1 MSSLEELEIGVGGMR
16 CAGCV
21 ASIEKALAGIEGVE
35 EATVNLATRRARV
48 RGSRELLPELRKAL
62 EGLGFEAIAPPDL
75 EIELGDAVG
84 VSQLTEALRAIA
96 GVERVEIV
104 DGRLR
109 VGGLVPDVDAV
120 RESVARHKARM
131 RAQDSQDTGA
141 LEVDQARRRLVL
153 SLFATVPILILSMGF
168 DMLGVPVP
176 GSAWIQAVLAAACVL
191 GVGSPFHRGA
201 WKRLPRADMDTLV
214 SLGTLSALVLSTVFL
229 LRGGPI
235 YYESAVTI
243 ISLVLLGR
251 WLEARA
257 RYGAGA
263 ELRGLLALAVRD
275 AHRVQAD
282 GSVEDVPVDDLSRDA
297 LLEVR
302 PGEKIPLDG
311 RVEAGSSR
319 VDEAMLTGE
328 PHPVRKQSGDL
339 VYGGTVNQ
347 AGSLRIR
354 VLQTGEHTV
363 LAQIVRMVQSAQ
375 AGKAGVQRLVDRVA
389 SVFVP
394 LVLALAVAA
403 LAGHAWLGAG
413 WQSAWEP
420 AIAVLVIAC
429 PCALGLATP
438 MALMVGSAVASRHG
452 ILLTRADALEK
463 VPAID
468 RLALDKT
475 GTLTLGR
482 PELAGWTCEAE
493 DADTLAQAALDLE
506 AASEHPIAAAVRR
519 WAVGRGLRPQAVE
532 DFEARAGAGVRAVRN
547 GEELRAGGAAWLEGA
562 RPNAELRDWL
572 AAEAGQARTAF
583 YIAVGQRVVGALSVA
598 DAIAPDAAEAVRA
611 LQAQGLELAIL
622 SGDAAPAVE
631 AVGRALGID
640 ECHAGMLPADKAALI
655 RSWRAEGRRVAMVG
669 DGINDAPA
677 LAEADLGI
685 ALGHGTD
692 LACETASI
700 TLVRGRLAGIVTAL
714 QLSRAILGC
723 IRGNLFWA
731 FLYNCLAIPAAALGY
746 LHPMLAALAM
756 TLSSLSVVANSL
768 RLRRFAPASG
778 GAAEPAQ
785 P

>member
-1 MSSLEELEIGVGGMR
+1 MTDLEIGVGGMR

-21 ASIEKALAGIEGVE
+21 ASIEKALGQIEGVE
-35 EATVNLATRRARV
+35 QARVNLATRRAHV
-48 RGSRELLPELRKAL
+48 RGPRALVPELRKAL
-62 EGLGFEAIAPPDL
+62 EGLGFEAIPPPDL
-75 EIELGDAVG
+75 EVEVPDPAEAATLAAELRTV
-84 VSQLTEALRAIA
+84 A
-96 GVERVEIV
+96 GVERVELGSGSI
-104 DGRLR
+104 RI
-109 VGGLVPDVDAV
+109 GGLVPDLAAV
-120 RESVARHKARM
+120 RERVARHKARL
-131 RAQDSQDTGA
+131 RAQQPDDSAAT
-141 LEVDQARRRLVL
+141 EVARAGRRLLL
-153 SLFATVPILILSMGF
+153 SLFATVPVLILSMGF
-168 DMLGVPVP
+168 DMLGIPVP
-176 GSAWIQAVLAAACVL
+176 GSAWIQAVLATACVL
-191 GVGSPFHRGA
+191 GVGATFHRSA
-201 WKRLPRADMDTLV
+201 LKRLPRADMDSLV

-235 YYESAVTI
+235 YFESAVTI

-257 RYGAGA
+257 RFGAGA
-263 ELRGLLALAVRD
+263 ELRGLLALAARSAHQVRP
-275 AHRVQAD
+275 D
-282 GSVEDVPVDDLSRDA
+282 GSIEEVAVEDLTRGV

-328 PHPVRKQSGDL
+328 PHPVRKQDGDL
-339 VYGGTVNQ
+339 VFGGTVNQ

-354 VLQTGEHTV
+354 VLQTGEHTM
-363 LAQIVRMVQSAQ
+363 LAQIVRMVQAAQ
-375 AGKAGVQRLVDRVA
+375 AGKAGMQRLVDRVA

-394 LVLALAVAA
+394 LVLGLALCT
-403 LAGHAWLGAG
+403 LIGHAWLGAG

-468 RLALDKT
+468 ILALDKT
-475 GTLTLGR
+475 GTLTLGQ
-482 PELAGWTCEAE
+482 PELVGWSCEAE
-493 DADTLAQAALDLE
+493 DADALAQAALDLE

-519 WAVGRGLRPQAVE
+519 WASGRGLQAQPVE
-532 DFEARAGAGVRAVRN
+532 DFEARPGAGVRARRD
-547 GEELRAGGAAWLEGA
+547 GQELRAGGEAWLAEA
-562 RPNAELRDWL
+562 RPAASLRAWL
-572 AAEAGQARTAF
+572 QAEAAQARTAF
-583 YIAVGQRVVGALSVA
+583 YVSQGARVLGALSVA
-598 DAIAPDAAEAVRA
+598 DAIADDAAEAVAA
-611 LQAQGLELAIL
+611 LQAQGLRLAIL
-622 SGDAAPAVE
+622 SGDGAPAVE
-631 AVGRALGID
+631 AVGRTLGID
-640 ECHAGMLPADKAALI
+640 ERHAALLPADKVARI
-655 RSWRAEGRRVAMVG
+655 RAWRAEGLRVAMVG

-685 ALGHGTD
+685 ALGHGTE

-714 QLSRAILGC
+714 RLSRAILAC

-731 FLYNCLAIPAAALGY
+731 FLYNCLAIPAAALGW

-756 TLSSLSVVANSL
+756 TLSSLSVVGNSL
-768 RLRRFAPASG
+768 RLRRFQAGSG
-778 GAAEPAQ
+778 PGA
-785 P
+785 